1 MRARGF
7 PEEEKRQRAEA
18 WVAAWSTM
26 QRSTEPVKR
35 DRAERAMA
43 ALYRERGLDAPRF
56 LWADTPSD
64 GVLAWHLVSR
74 GHAPLRN
81 PWTRGDWGSGNN
93 RRFYQ
98 LQDPFGLDP
107 AWQQRAFRR
116 AEEYAPSGQPG
127 GFDFEAGYSADA
139 RAVRATVD
147 DHIRPS
153 DEVRQ
158 QPTGQG
164 AGVSPDEDDRLDQP
178 ARVPLD
184 EQLAHR
190 VIGARWEH
198 MEGIV
203 GTEMLISVAVEA
215 VIGTAAHMLDVRSS
229 LAEAA
234 RALTFPQFDRTII
247 GMGALPEVLGAA
259 LWRQLDERSERTAMV
274 ERRLELGRSGAAF
287 WAFDRLAIMLERPSR
302 ISLDSRGRLH
312 AQRAPA
318 LSYPNGLTVWADH
331 GVVVPERVIR
341 EPELLTVADIDGESN
356 AEIRRVMIERF
367 GAERLIREG
376 GAQLVGE
383 DETGRLWHRT
393 RSYRRW
399 EPEPLV
405 MVEVVNST
413 PEPDGS
419 VRTYYLRVPPDL
431 RTARDAVAWTFGL
444 SGHEYLPVRET

>member
-1 MRARGF
+1 MRAHGF
-7 PEEEKRQRAEA
+7 PEEAKRQRAEA
-18 WVAAWSTM
+18 WVAAWSAI
-26 QRSTEPVKR
+26 QRSTELVDR
-35 DRAERAMA
+35 DRAERAMT
-43 ALYRERGLDAPRF
+43 ALYRERSLDAPRF
-56 LWADTPSD
+56 LWVDTPSD

-74 GHAPLRN
+74 GHTPLRN
-81 PWTRGDWGSGNN
+81 PWTRGDRGSGDN

-98 LQDPFGLDP
+98 LQDPFRLEP

-116 AEEYAPSGQPG
+116 AGEYAPSGQPG

-147 DHIRPS
+147 DHIHS
-153 DEVRQ
+153 ADEVPR

-164 AGVSPDEDDRLDQP
+164 AGVAPDG
-178 ARVPLD
+178 D

-190 VIGARWEH
+190 VIGDRWEH
-198 MEGIV
+198 MQRIV
-203 GTEMLISVAVEA
+203 GTEMLISVALEA
-215 VIGTAAHMLDVRSS
+215 VIGTAAHLLDVRSS
-229 LAEAA
+229 QAEAA

-247 GMGALPEVLGAA
+247 GMGALPDVFGVA
-259 LWRQLDERSERTAMV
+259 LWRQLDERTERTAMV

-302 ISLDSRGRLH
+302 IGFDSRGRLH
-312 AQRAPA
+312 AQRGPA
-318 LSYPNGLTVWADH
+318 LSWSDGTTVWADH

-376 GAQLVGE
+376 GAELVGE
-383 DETGRLWHRT
+383 DETGRLWRRA
-393 RSYRRW
+393 RSYRHW

-405 MVEVVNST
+405 VVEVVNST

-444 SGHEYLPVRET
+444 SGSGYAPTQET